1 MRKRIV
7 WVATLVVLAGLFG
20 SPRGAAAQVDLGGAT
35 RLSLSGSVP
44 DLLNPNQ
51 GGFVNVGDSRVT
63 EGGAEL
69 GGDISASFSPNG
81 VRGFGFFRGGYNFIG
96 ESLTVPFVTG
106 GVGTPLG
113 SDTGS
118 MVFYNA
124 GAGVKRF
131 IDESTSFDLMAN
143 YQGLLSGSGVDG
155 GTLSLV
161 FGLSIYLGN

>member
-1 MRKRIV
+1 MRKGIV
-7 WVATLVVLAGLFG
+7 WVATLVVLAGMFG
-20 SPRGAAAQVDLGGAT
+20 LPRGAAAQMDLGGAT
-35 RLSLSGSVP
+35 RLAVSGSVP
-44 DLLNPNQ
+44 DLLDPEQ
-51 GGFVNVGDSRVT
+51 GFVNVGASRVT

-69 GGDISASFSPNG
+69 GGDISASFSASG
-81 VRGFGFFRGGYNFIG
+81 VSGFGFFRGGYNFIG

-113 SDTGS
+113 SATGS
-118 MVFYNA
+118 YVLYNA

-131 IDESTSFDLMAN
+131 IDESASFDIMAN
-143 YQGLLSGSGVDG
+143 YQGLLTGSGGG

>member
-1 MRKRIV
+1 MRKGIV
-7 WVATLVVLAGLFG
+7 WVAMLVVLAGMFG
-20 SPRGAAAQVDLGGAT
+20 LPRGAAAQIDLGGTT
-35 RLSLSGSVP
+35 RLAVSGAVP
-44 DLLNPNQ
+44 DLLDPEQ
-51 GGFVNVGDSRVT
+51 GFVSVGASRVT
-63 EGGAEL
+63 EGGVEL
-69 GGDISASFSPNG
+69 GGDISASFSGSG
-81 VRGFGFFRGGYNFIG
+81 VSGFGFFRGVYNFVG

-118 MVFYNA
+118 YVLYNA

-131 IDESTSFDLMAN
+131 IDESASFDIMAN
-143 YQGLLSGSGVDG
+143 YQGALTGSGGGG